1 MSGNA
6 EAQPVD
12 VACAVKQEDEQA
24 SSAHGKPLPDQVNAL
39 LRKVATAK
47 GAAFVPVQELAS
59 LRCSVDLDSQCQA
72 VMTLQTVEAMDEHKS
87 LMKKLIG
94 AANQLRESVA
104 KAASKMTGHLDN
116 IEREVLRSEKKE
128 AGRKEKEAVAK
139 AKAMAKKAAQ
149 DVQKVATEVP
159 ALFAIERS
167 KLKSGS
173 VQTPVLTDDKVK
185 EADSKPVLFKASV
198 IEKERSNQPKVQMAL
213 SAYGGQY
220 KAQSTTKDTGKGQM
234 NLRNKAGKEETE
246 ALVKKLLAALQLDK
260 CVATLTGADE
270 IMLKETWLFGY
281 LPNYNF
287 SSPTPQ
293 GLAMLKTLAAGE
305 VQMYV
310 IEIAGLMAMFKQQ
323 GLEINDV
330 SLQSMFSLEHAAFEE
345 LCAECPVYYFALK
358 QWESVYI
365 PTGYIVFERSSSAV
379 LIHGM
384 RKTFCLKGDE
394 SRYKAVIEFV
404 KAMGKETARY
414 EQCLANMVAATAA
427 SGTP

>member
-47 GAAFVPVQELAS
+47 GAAFVPVQDLAS

-167 KLKSGS
+167 KLVIVLQ
-173 VQTPVLTDDKVK
+173 VQIFIFHRKFSNLHD
-185 EADSKPVLFKASV
+185 
-198 IEKERSNQPKVQMAL
+198 EKI
-213 SAYGGQY
+213 SAFSPGQ
-220 KAQSTTKDTGKGQM
+220 
-234 NLRNKAGKEETE
+234 
-246 ALVKKLLAALQLDK
+246 ALQELGK
-260 CVATLTGADE
+260 
-270 IMLKETWLFGY
+270 
-281 LPNYNF
+281 NF
-287 SSPTPQ
+287 SCGHTCY
-293 GLAMLKTLAAGE
+293 GIIL
-305 VQMYV
+305 
-310 IEIAGLMAMFKQQ
+310 
-323 GLEINDV
+323 
-330 SLQSMFSLEHAAFEE
+330 
-345 LCAECPVYYFALK
+345 
-358 QWESVYI
+358 
-365 PTGYIVFERSSSAV
+365 
-379 LIHGM
+379 
-384 RKTFCLKGDE
+384 
-394 SRYKAVIEFV
+394 
-404 KAMGKETARY
+404 
-414 EQCLANMVAATAA
+414 
-427 SGTP
+427 